1 MREVVRSLLHPSAMG
16 AEGGAED
23 LVGLA
28 PTASVRTVFA
38 RFWPDVRPF
47 RGWLAVSLGLSVL
60 APALGAAAI
69 WMLKIVTDDV
79 VIPRNMSVFPEVAAA
94 FLGITIL
101 AGVTAFADEYLATW
115 IGENFLHR
123 LRTRV
128 FAHLHT
134 LSAGFFDRRRLGDI
148 LSRLTEDVG
157 VIENLV
163 LAGMAE
169 ATSDVFQIVI
179 FAGVMFFISWQLA
192 LVSLITV
199 PVFWLTARAFSGRIK
214 AASSEARR
222 RGGSIGAVAE
232 DSLSNAVLIKAY
244 GREQAEAERFAGQ
257 SLRSVGAELAAA
269 RVDALFPSVV
279 SVLQAVGLLAIVGVG
294 IWELS
299 AGLTVG
305 GLVAFL
311 IYLVQLFSPVRDL
324 GELSGS
330 IFSAAA
336 GAERIIELLD
346 ERPAVT
352 APARPVAL
360 SRVRGKLVLHDVGFR
375 YPETGTDAVAGISFT
390 ALPGQ
395 TTALVGP
402 SGAGKTTLIK
412 LLLRFCDPTRG
423 RISLDG
429 HDLRDLDPKQ
439 LRANIAVVLQETL
452 LLDGTIA
459 DNILAGRPGAGHREL
474 VAAARAADAD
484 AFIAALPGG
493 YDTPVGHRGRLLS
506 GGQRQRI
513 AIARAMIR
521 DAPIL
526 LLDEPTTS
534 LDAEASERILAPMRR
549 LMAGRTTILIS
560 HDLLTVTDAQQI
572 LYLDR
577 GRVTETGTHTGLLGL
592 GGRYADLYRLHQP
605 SQAPEAPEAPE
616 APKAPK
622 ALEALEALE
631 LPKGLG

>member
-1 MREVVRSLLHPSAMG
+1 
-16 AEGGAED
+16 
-23 LVGLA
+23 
-28 PTASVRTVFA
+28 
-38 RFWPDVRPF
+38 
-47 RGWLAVSLGLSVL
+47 
-60 APALGAAAI
+60 
-69 WMLKIVTDDV
+69 MLKIVTDDV
-79 VIPRNMSVFPEVAAA
+79 VAPRDMSAFPQVAAA

-101 AGVTAFADEYLATW
+101 AGVTTFADQYLATW

-134 LSAGFFDRRRLGDI
+134 LSVGFIDRRRLGDI
-148 LSRLTEDVG
+148 LSRLTQDVG
-157 VIENLV
+157 AIEDLV
-163 LAGMAE
+163 LVGVAQ
-169 ATSDVFQIVI
+169 ATSGIFQIVI
-179 FAGVMFFISWQLA
+179 FAGVMFFLSWQLA
-192 LVSLITV
+192 LVALLAV
-199 PVFWLTARAFSGRIK
+199 PVFWLTARGFSRRIK
-214 AASSEARR
+214 AASREARR

-232 DSLSNAVLIKAY
+232 DSLGNAVLIQAY
-244 GREQAEAERFAGQ
+244 GREQAEVGRFAGQ
-257 SLRSVGAELAAA
+257 SLGSVGAELATA
-269 RVDALFPSVV
+269 RVGALFPSIV
-279 SVLQAVGLLAIVGVG
+279 SVLEAVGLLAIVGVG
-294 IWELS
+294 VWELS
-299 AGLTVG
+299 AHRLTVG
-305 GLVAFL
+305 GLLAFL

-324 GELSGS
+324 GQLSNT

-346 ERPAVT
+346 QRPAVT
-352 APARPVAL
+352 APARPATL
-360 SRVRGKLVLHDVGFR
+360 GRARGVLVLHDAGFR
-375 YPETGTDAVAGISFT
+375 YPGTDTDAVAGISFT

-412 LLLRFCDPTRG
+412 LLLRFYDPAHG
-423 RISLDG
+423 AISLDG
-429 HDLRDLDPKQ
+429 HDLRELDPQQ

-459 DNILAGRPGAGHREL
+459 DNILAGRPGASHREL
-474 VAAARAADAD
+474 AAAARAADAD
-484 AFIAALPGG
+484 TFIAALPQG

-534 LDAEASERILAPMRR
+534 LDAEASEHILAPIRR
-549 LMAGRTTILIS
+549 LMTGRTTIVIS

-577 GRVTETGTHTGLLGL
+577 GRITETGTHAGLLRL
-592 GGRYADLYRLHQP
+592 GGRYADLYRLHHP
-605 SQAPEAPEAPE
+605 PQAPETH
-616 APKAPK
+616 
-622 ALEALEALE
+622 EALA
-631 LPKGLG
+631 LPKGLLT

>member
-1 MREVVRSLLHPSAMG
+1 M
-16 AEGGAED
+16 D
-23 LVGLA
+23 LA
-28 PTASVRTVFA
+28 PAAGVRAVFG
-38 RFWPDVRPF
+38 RFWPDARPF
-47 RGWLAVSLGLSVL
+47 RGWFAVSLGLSLL
-60 APALGAAAI
+60 APALDAAAI

-79 VIPRNMSVFPEVAAA
+79 VTPRNMSAFPQVAAA

-101 AGVTAFADEYLATW
+101 AGVATFADEYLANW

-134 LSAGFFDRRRLGDI
+134 LSVGFFDRRRLGDI
-148 LSRLTEDVG
+148 LSRFTEDMG
-157 VIENLV
+157 AIENLV
-163 LAGMAE
+163 LVGVAQ
-169 ATSDVFQIVI
+169 ATSAIFQIVI
-179 FAGVMFFISWQLA
+179 FAGVMFFLSWQLA
-192 LVSLITV
+192 LVSLIAV
-199 PVFWLTARAFSGRIK
+199 PVFWLTARAFSRRIK
-214 AASSEARR
+214 AASREARR

-232 DSLSNAVLIKAY
+232 DSLGNAVLIQAY
-244 GREQAEAERFAGQ
+244 GREQAEAERFTGQ
-257 SLRSVGAELAAA
+257 SLGSVGAELAAA
-269 RVDALFPSVV
+269 RVEALFPSVV

-294 IWELS
+294 VWELS
-299 AGLTVG
+299 AHRLTVG

-311 IYLVQLFSPVRDL
+311 IYLVQLFGPVRDL
-324 GELSGS
+324 GELSGT
-330 IFSAAA
+330 IFGAAA

-346 ERPAVT
+346 QRPTVT
-352 APARPVAL
+352 APARPAAL
-360 SRVRGKLVLHDVGFR
+360 GRARGMLVLHDVGFR
-375 YPETGTDAVAGISFT
+375 YPGTEADAVGGISFT

-412 LLLRFCDPTRG
+412 LLLRFYDPDRG
-423 RISLDG
+423 EISLDG
-429 HDLRDLDPKQ
+429 HDLRDLDPAQ

-474 VAAARAADAD
+474 AAAARAADAD
-484 AFIAALPGG
+484 AFIAALPQG

-534 LDAEASERILAPMRR
+534 LDAEASERILAPIRR
-549 LMAGRTTILIS
+549 LMAGRTTIVIS

-572 LYLDR
+572 LYLER
-577 GRVTETGTHTGLLGL
+577 GRITETGTHTELLGPRRPVRRSL
-592 GGRYADLYRLHQP
+592 PPAPPTP
-605 SQAPEAPEAPE
+605 SPRKPSKPWNY
-616 APKAPK
+616 PKA
-622 ALEALEALE
+622 
-631 LPKGLG
+631 

>member
-1 MREVVRSLLHPSAMG
+1 MREVVRSLLRPSAVG
-16 AEGGAED
+16 AGGGAED
-23 LVGLA
+23 LVELA
-28 PTASVRTVFA
+28 PVAGVRAVFG
-38 RFWPDVRPF
+38 RFWPDARPF
-47 RGWLAVSLGLSVL
+47 RGWLVLSLGLSVL
-60 APALGAAAI
+60 APALEAAAI

-79 VIPRNMSVFPEVAAA
+79 VIPRDISVFPEVAAV

-101 AGVTAFADEYLATW
+101 AAVVGFADEYLAAW

-134 LSAGFFDRRRLGDI
+134 LSAGFFDRGRLGDI

-157 VIENLV
+157 AIEELV
-163 LAGMAE
+163 LIGVAE
-169 ATSDVFQIVI
+169 AASDAFQIVI
-179 FAGVMFFISWQLA
+179 FAGVMFVLSWQLA
-192 LVSLITV
+192 LVSLLAV

-214 AASSEARR
+214 AASREARR

-232 DSLSNAVLIKAY
+232 DSLGNAVVIQAY
-244 GREQAEAERFAGQ
+244 GREQAEVDRFARQ
-257 SLRSVGAELAAA
+257 SLGSAGAELAAA
-269 RVDALFPSVV
+269 RVEALLPSAV

-294 IWELS
+294 VWELS
-299 AGLTVG
+299 AGTLTVG

-311 IYLVQLFSPVRDL
+311 IYLVQLFGPVRDL
-324 GELSGS
+324 GQLSS
-330 IFSAAA
+330 TVFEAAA

-352 APARPVAL
+352 VPARPAAL
-360 SRVRGKLVLHDVGFR
+360 SRARGMLVLDDVGFR
-375 YPETGTDAVAGISFT
+375 YPETGTDAVAGVSFA

-412 LLLRFCDPTRG
+412 LLLRLHDPARG

-429 HDLRDLDPKQ
+429 HDLRDLDPQQ

-474 VAAARAADAD
+474 VSAARAADAD
-484 AFIAALPGG
+484 TFIAALPKG
-493 YDTPVGHRGRLLS
+493 YDTPVGQRGRLLS

-534 LDAEASERILAPMRR
+534 LDAEATERILAPMRR
-549 LMAGRTTILIS
+549 LMAGRTTIVIS

-577 GRVTETGTHTGLLGL
+577 GRVTETGTHTELLGL
-592 GGRYADLYRLHQP
+592 GGRYADLHRLHHP
-605 SQAPEAPEAPE
+605 AQAPEAREVPSDVAM
-616 APKAPK
+616 
-622 ALEALEALE
+622 
-631 LPKGLG
+631 